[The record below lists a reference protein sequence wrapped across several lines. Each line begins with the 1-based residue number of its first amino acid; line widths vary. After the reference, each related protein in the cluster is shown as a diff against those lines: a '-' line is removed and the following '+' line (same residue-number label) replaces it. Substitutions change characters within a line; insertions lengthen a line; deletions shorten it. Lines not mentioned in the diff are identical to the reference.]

1 MIFETDSLVLKKL
14 INGEEAMWPTMMRPI
29 LQEITFLLA
38 ENRGFKVEYYSRSGN
53 KAEEII
59 AKETFTFALS

>member
-1 MIFETDSLVLKKL
+1 MIFETVSLVPKKL
-14 INGEEAMWPTMMRPI
+14 INGEEAMWPTMRPI
-29 LQEITFLLA
+29 LQEITFLPA